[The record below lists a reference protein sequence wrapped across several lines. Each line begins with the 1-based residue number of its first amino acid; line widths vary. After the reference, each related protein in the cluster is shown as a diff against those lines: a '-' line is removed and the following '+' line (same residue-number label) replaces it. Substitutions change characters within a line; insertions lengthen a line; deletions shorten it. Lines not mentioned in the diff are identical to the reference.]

1 MWWVVVLRVSFGC
14 LWVVSYVSICLLVV
28 VPVAGGLDCLLICLF
43 LLCFTLMVLWLIVLV
58 IAFLLVWFRAFIV
71 V

>member
-14 LWVVSYVSICLLVV
+14 LWIVSYVSICLLVV
-28 VPVAGGLDCLLICLF
+28 VPVAGGLGCLLICLF